1 MSSAE
6 RVRKHRE
13 QERAI
18 GRDRF
23 EVRGDRADRELIRRL
38 TATMAHKPE
47 LRDSIRRLLDEG
59 DVDRPPIMTFDDL
72 HAAFQEG
79 RGPDEPD
86 YIWPERDRA
95 PDREVEAYT
104 D

>member
-18 GRDRF
+18 GRDRW
-23 EVRGDRADRELIRRL
+23 EVRGDRADREFVRRL
-38 TATMAHKPE
+38 TATLAQRRE
-47 LRDSIRRLLDEG
+47 LRGPLERLLEQSETQ
-59 DVDRPPIMTFDDL
+59 RAPIMTFDEL

-79 RGPDEPD
+79 RSPGDPE
-86 YIWPERDRA
+86 YKWPERDRT
-95 PDREVEAYT
+95 PDRETEI
-104 D
+104 DWD